1 MNQRMMKFTLELQ
14 NANEPEKKPKYIS
27 FNKGKGYKNFFNF
40 FKTAF
45 VTVPFEK

>member
-27 FNKGKGYKNFFNF
+27 FKNGRGEKNLFSF
-40 FKTAF
+40 FKAAF
-45 VTVPFEK
+45 VTVPFNK